1 MNDSVKYVLIRA
13 KEMNKWVSL
22 NHFPELQV
30 NRSVLR
36 KLEDEGYLLI
46 HSHAE
51 EGMLMKLTMKGYR
64 RFKQYS

>member
-1 MNDSVKYVLIRA
+1 MNDAVKHVLIGA

-36 KLEDEGYLLI
+36 KLEDEGYQLI
-46 HSHAE
+46 HRHAD
-51 EGMLMKLTMKGYR
+51 EGLLMKLTMQGYR
-64 RFKQYS
+64 RFKQ

>member
-1 MNDSVKYVLIRA
+1 MNDAVKRVLIRA
-13 KEMNKWVSL
+13 KELNKWVAL

-30 NRSVLR
+30 NHSVLR

-46 HSHAE
+46 HRHAK

-64 RFKQYS
+64 CFKQ